1 MPAASD
7 HQMSSKA
14 TRHAVAKAARR
25 AVRTLMDR
33 FLQWLEKLAAPHADF
48 VESTHQLRVTSR
60 RADVA
65 LRVFKD
71 WLPHDARKTLRRT
84 LKEIRFDAGIVRDL
98 DLLELQ
104 WQPSQ
109 GKFAGQATTAV
120 TVWMHGQ
127 ILNQREQA
135 RRELVHW
142 THKSTRARLKRR
154 SQSLV
159 RRIKQRK
166 GESAAANLAAA
177 LQAIIERLQ
186 KLLPETSSSLHDSH
200 QTRIAARHLRY
211 ALELLRPFLGGEVT
225 AISKLLTQLQDHLGA
240 INDEATAIQHLMT
253 MMETCHEPQLL
264 PELQQQLE
272 RMQLLAAERLADWT
286 TDMPDRI
293 QQIEE
298 KLLTLRV
305 S

>member
-1 MPAASD
+1 MPIATD
-7 HQMSSKA
+7 HHPPSKT
-14 TRHAVAKAARR
+14 TRHAAAKVARR

-33 FLQWLEKLAAPHADF
+33 LVQSLEKLAVPHADI

-104 WQPSQ
+104 WRPSQ
-109 GKFAGQATTAV
+109 GPFAGQATAAAA
-120 TVWMHGQ
+120 VWMHQQ

-142 THKSTRARLKRR
+142 TLKQSRARLERR
-154 SQSLV
+154 SHRLV
-159 RRIKQRK
+159 RRINHRQ
-166 GESAAANLAAA
+166 GATATGSLEAA

-186 KLLPETSSSLHDSH
+186 TLLPETSSSLNDSH
-200 QTRIAARHLRY
+200 QTRIAARRLRY
-211 ALELLRPFLGGEVT
+211 ALELLQPFLSHEI
-225 AISKLLTQLQDHLGA
+225 AAFRKLLTQLQDHLGA

-253 MMETCHEPQLL
+253 TMETSHESQLL

-272 RMQLLAAERLADWT
+272 RMQLLAAQRLADWKN
-286 TDMPDRI
+286 DLPERLD
-293 QQIEE
+293 QIGEQ
-298 KLLTLRV
+298 LR
-305 S
+305 SLHIA